1 MLLGNVRLII
11 LPEMLAKLYTDLVRV
26 ARGTAAASCVT
37 DPVGIRLDIFRVFVR
52 KFLQLKRIWL
62 LVRRVVALKKNST
75 KNAQNQSDLV

>member
-1 MLLGNVRLII
+1 
-11 LPEMLAKLYTDLVRV
+11 MLAKLYTDLVRV

-62 LVRRVVALKKNST
+62 LVRRVVALKKKFHKKCTESKRFGVNWACQT
-75 KNAQNQSDLV
+75 YKDKK